1 MSVSGSSRGRKS
13 QKTCETI
20 SVDEL
25 GSLLTEGKARHVQVI
40 DVREIDFYS
49 GFIPSSHHVPFDAFD
64 RHVEE
69 LCQQFA
75 RCRKLIVFHDMSPE
89 DFRARHCAKVF
100 EERLFDLFPSSP
112 SCVCVLKG
120 GFESWKRAYGW
131 KPDASHYVSMQ
142 FSFDWDD
149 TERSDPVSILENH
162 PFKPKFGSHSSAGDA
177 EEPQSPQLLNAAQRS
192 ASMFLEQM
200 FDQRRSF
207 DTMSWSGSDADVR
220 SSASGAAKADPRP
233 KSGRLAKHQQG
244 YAKACADGTLPQH
257 AHASTD
263 FTVGSLLQIYSNS
276 QAKWI
281 PARVVATSSGR
292 VKALYQASETSFM
305 TKVLPRQS
313 GSLRPLERCN
323 SEEAR
328 ILMNMNILTMSS
340 MVELEYI
347 SQEELVACFQRPDI
361 QLIDV
366 REEHEYFTGHIL
378 GARHCPHHRFDKEL
392 RGLAHEFAYSDKTL
406 VFYGCDSE
414 DFAFDCARR
423 CLAHLRSRFFRRT
436 CEVRAL
442 LGGFEDWLASCKH
455 PGLRSM
461 RVSLGRD
468 RPHTC
473 SPFSTE
479 ESLANWSDILRAT
492 RTDQSLPNLIDDNEG
507 EDELDDERTP
517 DVQKRNKHA
526 FSFVPKARN
535 R

>member
-25 GSLLTEGKARHVQVI
+25 GSLLTEGTAQHVRVI
-40 DVREIDFYS
+40 DVREFDAYS
-49 GFIPSSHHVPFDAFD
+49 GFIPSSYHVPFDTFD
-64 RHVEE
+64 SCLEE
-69 LCQQFA
+69 LCQEFA
-75 RCRKLIVFHDMSPE
+75 RSRKLIVFHDMSPE
-89 DFRARHCAKVF
+89 DFRAVRCAKLF

-120 GFESWKRAYGW
+120 GFEAWKSAYGW
-131 KPDASHYVSMQ
+131 KPDAGQYISME
-142 FSFDWDD
+142 FSLDWDD
-149 TERSDPVSILENH
+149 IE
-162 PFKPKFGSHSSAGDA
+162 HSSPVTPRLLDKQRFESNSSAADL
-177 EEPQSPQLLNAAQRS
+177 EEPQSSQLFNAAQRS
-192 ASMFLEQM
+192 ARAFIEQM
-200 FDQRRSF
+200 FYQDRSF
-207 DTMSWSGSDADVR
+207 DTRSASGSDRDAT
-220 SSASGAAKADPRP
+220 SSTPGAAKAKQRL
-233 KSGRLAKHQQG
+233 KSVGFAEHQEG
-244 YAKACADGTLPQH
+244 YAQACADGTLPQP
-257 AHASTD
+257 APASTD
-263 FTVGSLLQIYSNS
+263 ITVGSLLQIYSNS